1 MCHSLFVLRFT
12 KIMVKRSVSSI
23 MMMTYNDSVRK
34 RNIMHEYSISP
45 AAKVKGDKDGH
56 ISVQRNY
63 LKLDI

>member
-1 MCHSLFVLRFT
+1 
-12 KIMVKRSVSSI
+12 MVKRSVSSI
-23 MMMTYNDSVRK
+23 MMMTYNDSVQK